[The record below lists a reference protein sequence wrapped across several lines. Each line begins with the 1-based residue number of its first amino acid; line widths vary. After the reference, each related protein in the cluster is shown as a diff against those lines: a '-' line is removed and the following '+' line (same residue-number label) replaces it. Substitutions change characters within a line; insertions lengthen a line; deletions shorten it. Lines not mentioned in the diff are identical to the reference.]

1 MRKKSN
7 MRNKII
13 PAVIGSLIGVSLT
26 LSSSLLLAA
35 DEAKPAEDSTN
46 IIAIVN
52 GVDIDRSTLDA
63 VLEMAKRSGSN
74 APIDERALLDD
85 LILTELARQEAKKS
99 GLAERDDVKAK
110 VANFEDKLI
119 LNTWMQEKAA
129 ALDISDDELKAAYE
143 ARIADMPRIEYK
155 ARHILV
161 KSEDEAKAVIEEL
174 KGGKDFTELAREKS
188 TGPSGPMG
196 GDLGWFKPQ
205 SMVQPFAEAVIA
217 MKPGDVS
224 KEPVQTQFG
233 WHVIK
238 LEEQRD
244 VKLPELETMKPQLR
258 RQLEQEKMREYMDK
272 LQAESD
278 VKVLLTEKA
287 EPAPA
292 AGEDKDDTEEGGD
305 SAPGTE

>member
-1 MRKKSN
+1 MRT
-7 MRNKII
+7 KII
-13 PAVIGSLIGVSLT
+13 PTVI
-26 LSSSLLLAA
+26 SSLLGVTLTLGSGLLLAT
-35 DEAKPAEDSTN
+35 EEQKPAESASS
-46 IIAIVN
+46 IVAIVN
-52 GVDIDRSTLDA
+52 GVDIDRNTLEA

-129 ALDISDDELKAAYE
+129 ALDISDEDLKQAYD
-143 ARIADMPRIEYK
+143 ARIADMPKTEYK

-161 KSEDEAKAVIEEL
+161 KSEDEAKAIIEAL
-174 KGGKDFTELAREKS
+174 KGGKDFTELAKEKS

-244 VKLPELETMKPQLR
+244 VKLPDLETMKPQLR
-258 RQLEQEKMREYMDK
+258 RQLEQDKMREYMDK

-278 VKVLLTEKA
+278 VKILLTEKT
-287 EPAPA
+287 EPAA
-292 AGEDKDDTEEGGD
+292 EDEGKDTPEEGGD
-305 SAPGTE
+305 SAPKTE